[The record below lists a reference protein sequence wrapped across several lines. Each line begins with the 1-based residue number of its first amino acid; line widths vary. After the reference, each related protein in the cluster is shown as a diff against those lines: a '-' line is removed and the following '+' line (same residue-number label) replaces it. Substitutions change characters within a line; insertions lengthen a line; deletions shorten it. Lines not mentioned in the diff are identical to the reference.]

1 MVDLVRPLKLE
12 NPSEGGS
19 SLDFGP
25 TECRPDQDYLN
36 SLGVAFGSGSSFLM
50 DKIGRVIAE
59 KYPNLYQSASYNAN
73 KTINYVELYN
83 SNTFITANRIA
94 RYDVSYNVN
103 LTPSQETLKIYDT
116 DGTTILRTFT
126 TTYTYSGVDLVSSS
140 EVIS

>member
-12 NPSEGGS
+12 NG
-19 SLDFGP
+19 DFVP
-25 TECRPDQDYLN
+25 TETKPNEDYLN
-36 SLGVAFGSGSSFLM
+36 ALGMAFGLDDSFIM

-59 KYPNLYQSASYNAN
+59 KYPNLYQSASYNVD
-73 KTINYVELYN
+73 KTVNYVELYN
-83 SNTFITANRIA
+83 SNNFITANRIA

-103 LTPSQETLKIYDT
+103 LTPSSETLKIYDT